1 MDTGQSRGQ
10 REGLGVLGGWRE
22 AAEQGS
28 GPALMLPSA
37 EEVEVV
43 SHVPVTLERPFI
55 PGLGSWP
62 CPLPPPP
69 PPALLTFFFFNCL
82 VPIWRLTGTV
92 SSSSRWSKRQPQL
105 LFMRTRP
112 PMRVL

>member
-10 REGLGVLGGWRE
+10 REGLGVLGDWRE

-69 PPALLTFFFFNCL
+69 PPALLTFFFLIAWFPFGDSL
-82 VPIWRLTGTV
+82 VLY
-92 SSSSRWSKRQPQL
+92 
-105 LFMRTRP
+105 P
-112 PMRVL
+112 PPLAGQRDSHSCCS